1 MDPDVLRDIAG
12 FVVKMWLAWIVLS
25 VPAQWLLGVAARRND
40 DSRRALA
47 IGGAIAATVIASLI
61 IDLAYYPYDGTLSHT
76 LALLVTLLL
85 FAVPAHAAFFFA
97 LFRVRRIAPRVALLV
112 AGGGLMVLGVLA
124 FDLRSFGY
132 GLQHSL
138 GGWP

>member
-1 MDPDVLRDIAG
+1 MDPDVLRDIG
-12 FVVKMWLAWIVLS
+12 VFVVKMWSAWIVLN
-25 VPAQWLLGVAARRND
+25 VPAQWLLGIAARRHD

-47 IGGAIAATVIASLI
+47 AGGAIAAIVSAALI
-61 IDLAYYPYDGTLSHT
+61 IDLACYPYDGTLSHT
-76 LALLVTLLL
+76 LVLLVTLLV
-85 FAVPAHAAFFFA
+85 FALPAHVAFFFA
-97 LFRVRRIAPRVALLV
+97 LFRVRRLAPRVALLV